1 INRQLR
7 SGQRIY
13 ARHTDLIVI
22 GAVSQGAEVV
32 ADGNIHVYGPL
43 RGKAMAGA
51 RGDAKARIFTTELD
65 PELIAIAGV
74 YRIIETRLDAQLRN
88 KPVVVTLED
97 DTLRFD
103 PLSS

>member
-1 INRQLR
+1 MLEHQTEDAASTVYFTSEITPEAMIAAYEALGVEL
-7 SGQRIY
+7 SGENI
-13 ARHTDLIVI
+13 
-22 GAVSQGAEVV
+22 AVKLSTGEPPAS
-32 ADGNIHVYGPL
+32 NY
-43 RGKAMAGA
+43 
-51 RGDAKARIFTTELD
+51 LD